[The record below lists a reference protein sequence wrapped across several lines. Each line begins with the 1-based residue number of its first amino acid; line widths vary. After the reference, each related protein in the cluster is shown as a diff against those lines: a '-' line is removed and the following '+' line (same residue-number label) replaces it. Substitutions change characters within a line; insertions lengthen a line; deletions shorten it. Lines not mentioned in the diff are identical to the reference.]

1 MNVKSIGMKILV
13 GNILVVLFSILVIS
27 IPVITIQY
35 KNLAADAIAEGEGK
49 ISLASSNLNLFLQ
62 KPISLVST
70 TKHYLETHELDQ
82 TNIENFF
89 EHTLR
94 NEKQFSEL
102 YFSGTVP
109 YKNGG
114 FFYSNDRWTPP
125 SDYDQTTRA
134 WFKAGIATDTFDI
147 SDPYLD
153 NVTNSMVAALS
164 TSVEKNGQKIGV
176 LAVDIQLGQLNEQIS
191 SIQVTKSGKS
201 YLLDK
206 NGLYVTNDDTQK
218 LMNVDFFKEK
228 GLESFRSKVKGKDKF
243 FTDDTG
249 KGQYLA
255 VQEISEESGWI
266 FVTIGPKNEL
276 YAAVWKNISLI
287 IVLAIISLVCAAG
300 IAVFIATPI
309 IKPIKVV
316 DKNVNEIASGHADLT
331 KRISIQSQDEIG
343 SLVVGFNKFSE
354 KLQTIIRDI
363 KELTFSG
370 YYKDVDS
377 IIRDIKH
384 SEASLNDAGG
394 NLSDSLSETSSS
406 ITEIIANIE
415 SMHSQIKNQV
425 DSVSQTAG
433 AVNEIA
439 SNIESL
445 EHMVEN
451 QTACVSEASSAV
463 EEMIGNINSVNSSVD
478 KMVSSFGNLRSNSQV
493 GINKQKDVNERIG
506 NIEMQSQMLQEANI
520 AISAIA
526 EQTNLLAMN
535 AAIEAAH
542 AGESGKGFAVVAD
555 EIRKLSETSTAQ
567 SKTIG
572 EQLNSIKDSIND
584 VVTASSEA
592 SVAFESVSARLE
604 DTDAIIMQIK
614 SAMEEQTEGSK
625 QITQA
630 LHTMLDSTS
639 EVREASVEM
648 QEGNKAILAEVNQL
662 LNATTNM
669 RESMEEMSIGAK
681 KINETGSLL
690 REVASDMH
698 ESIDVI
704 GNQIDQFKV

>member
-1 MNVKSIGMKILV
+1 MNVIKSIGFKILV

-114 FFYSNDRWTPP
+114 FFYANDRWTPP

-266 FVTIGPKNEL
+266 FVTIGPKSEL

-300 IAVFIATPI
+300 IAVFIASPI

-363 KELTFSG
+363 K
-370 YYKDVDS
+370 
-377 IIRDIKH
+377 H
-384 SEASLNDAGG
+384 SKASLNDAGG

>member
-62 KPISLVST
+62 KPISLVT
-70 TKHYLETHELDQ
+70 TAKHYLETHELDQ

-363 KELTFSG
+363 K
-370 YYKDVDS
+370 
-377 IIRDIKH
+377 H
-384 SEASLNDAGG
+384 SKASLNDAGG